1 MAAEKLEMCPQC
13 GALCNDD
20 QTIEDHG
27 KCYDCQKAWQHGKE
41 DERYPFGS
49 PQVLYPKAGGTC

>member
-1 MAAEKLEMCPQC
+1 MAAEKLEVCPQC

-27 KCYDCQKAWQHGKE
+27 KCYDCQKAWQHGEE
-41 DERYPFGS
+41 DE
-49 PQVLYPKAGGTC
+49 